1 MADAGRREL
10 DERMNTKLRRVTA
23 LATAL
28 TAVSALTACGGAGSS
43 DGAPPGPSAEA
54 ARPKLDA
61 PSGPGSFL
69 ASSDARGRAYVA
81 QMRGDQAA
89 GRSTNPA
96 LAALTDEQLLAL
108 GRTSC
113 TAKRQGASAE
123 QIQEAV
129 ADGMSGVS
137 ASDAAP
143 YVTSAINTL
152 CGKS

>member
-1 MADAGRREL
+1 L
-10 DERMNTKLRRVTA
+10 DERMNMKHRRVAA

-28 TAVSALTACGGAGSS
+28 TAVSVLTACGGEDPSG
-43 DGAPPGPSAEA
+43 GASPGPSAEA
-54 ARPKLDA
+54 ARRTLDA
-61 PSGPGSFL
+61 PSGPGSFV
-69 ASSDARGRAYVA
+69 ASGDARGRAYVA
-81 QMRGDQAA
+81 QMRSDQAA

-96 LAALTDEQLLAL
+96 LVALTDEQLLAL
-108 GRTSC
+108 GRTTC
-113 TAKRQGASAE
+113 TAERQGASAE